1 MNASITRQSGGGAK
15 IPGILVTQPKGV
27 AKIRGEDRENQ
38 DSGAKQDLEQ
48 VLELPGWQ
56 KGGKRGAKRLKYLGD
71 DSNFNMFSED
81 EGGTRDIQDVELE
94 APKLEKRRRSRSPDL
109 GCSPKPPTQDPK
121 SPGEKLKTTPPLRN
135 FTDILM
141 RRKVPGPNK
150 NEEQEEETKTRTP
163 VRVRVKRLERGKE
176 VQTPGKGGAPK

>member
-1 MNASITRQSGGGAK
+1 M

-27 AKIRGEDRENQ
+27 AKTKEEDEENQ

-56 KGGKRGAKRLKYLGD
+56 KGGKRGTKRLKYLGD

-109 GCSPKPPTQDPK
+109 GGSPKPPTQDPK
-121 SPGEKLKTTPPLRN
+121 SPGGKLKITPPLRN

-141 RRKVPGPNK
+141 RRKILEPDK
-150 NEEQEEETKTRTP
+150 KEEQEEAKSRTP
-163 VRVRVKRLERGKE
+163 VRIRVKRLERGRE
-176 VQTPGKGGAPK
+176 VRTPGKGGASKTKVQEEKE